1 MMTFNLI
8 DEPWIP
14 VIGWKRVSLK
24 QIFSDETISG
34 LAGTPLEKIAVLK
47 LLQAISQASDT
58 PADTQEWRKRGADL
72 LAFGKTCNAYLEKN
86 HEVFDLYGDKPFLQ
100 VKAVTEAKKYL
111 RRTVSSHCFRQ

>member
-34 LAGTPLEKIAVLK
+34 LAGTPLEKIAMLK

-58 PADTQEWRKRGADL
+58 PADTQEWRKRGGGFACIRKDVQ
-72 LAFGKTCNAYLEKN
+72 C
-86 HEVFDLYGDKPFLQ
+86 
-100 VKAVTEAKKYL
+100 
-111 RRTVSSHCFRQ
+111 VSRKEP

>member
-72 LAFGKTCNAYLEKN
+72 PESGWI
-86 HEVFDLYGDKPFLQ
+86 P
-100 VKAVTEAKKYL
+100 
-111 RRTVSSHCFRQ
+111 SSQ